1 MKILVNP
8 VFSWETCSLES
19 CERVYEHD
27 GPVVEL
33 KKGKSKAPP
42 PPDPAA
48 VSAAQTQSN
57 KDTAQYNAALGSG
70 NVTTPLG
77 SSTFTPRVDPR
88 TGATVYD
95 QTVSLTPDAQ
105 AQLTQELAQ
114 NRQLNT
120 VAGGMLDRIGS
131 QYANPMDTSGLPAL
145 NGAPTMGQYRTG
157 YSTTGLPALRDAPN
171 AQGYQRSVDVNG
183 PNLVGNIDTAGLPEL
198 YGAAD
203 LEGARKQAQ
212 DALYSR
218 QAAYLDPQWQQREDQ
233 FRTLMRNKG
242 IVEGSEAW
250 RNELDDLNRSRS
262 FAYDRARESAIA
274 GGGDEMA
281 RLVGISQGNRAQLY
295 GERATGANFTNNAR
309 SQALAE
315 ALSRGQFANAATEG
329 TNRDALAFMQAGN
342 QARAQ
347 GVGEAADAAG
357 FYNAATSAGNADA
370 LRAAQFGNQARTQGM
385 EELFALRNQPLNEFN
400 SLRQSSPV
408 DVPSFSG
415 FNAPTM
421 QGTDV
426 AGNIWNN
433 YQGQMNIWNAQQ
445 QARNGMLGGLM
456 SLGGSLGSAAILASD
471 ERVKENVEHEGALP
485 DGTNVYSYNYIGE
498 SPAARQTGV
507 MAQEVERTNP
517 AAVIT
522 GPDGIKRVDY
532 ARVLGRALA
541 RAA

>member
-1 MKILVNP
+1 
-8 VFSWETCSLES
+8 
-19 CERVYEHD
+19 
-27 GPVVEL
+27 
-33 KKGKSKAPP
+33 
-42 PPDPAA
+42 
-48 VSAAQTQSN
+48 
-57 KDTAQYNAALGSG
+57 
-70 NVTTPLG
+70 
-77 SSTFTPRVDPR
+77 
-88 TGATVYD
+88 
-95 QTVSLTPDAQ
+95 
-105 AQLTQELAQ
+105 
-114 NRQLNT
+114 
-120 VAGGMLDRIGS
+120 
-131 QYANPMDTSGLPAL
+131 
-145 NGAPTMGQYRTG
+145 
-157 YSTTGLPALRDAPN
+157 
-171 AQGYQRSVDVNG
+171 
-183 PNLVGNIDTAGLPEL
+183 
-198 YGAAD
+198 
-203 LEGARKQAQ
+203 
-212 DALYSR
+212 
-218 QAAYLDPQWQQREDQ
+218 
-233 FRTLMRNKG
+233 MRNKG

-262 FAYDRARESAIA
+262 FAYDRAREAAIA
-274 GGGDEMA
+274 GGGDEMS
-281 RLVGISQGNRAQLY
+281 RLWQISSGNRGQMF

-309 SQALAE
+309 QQALAE
-315 ALSRGQFANAATEG
+315 ALSRGQFANTATEAG
-329 TNRDALAFMQAGN
+329 NRDALAG
-342 QARAQ
+342 
-347 GVGEAADAAG
+347 
-357 FYNAATSAGNADA
+357 
-370 LRAAQFGNQARTQGM
+370 AQFGNQARTQGM

-400 SLRQSSPV
+400 ALRQSSPV

-471 ERVKENVEHEGALP
+471 ERVKENVEHEGTLP